1 MIGRR
6 IVARAQK
13 EGLAAALPKV
23 VHKAGH
29 QLHGSALAAVFGAG
43 VHVAEQPH
51 ASAFNGHHIG
61 KGIAIAVQQIK
72 EDVKASLG
80 AQHLFVAPAPRRAF
94 VAQKG
99 FDALSPV
106 EIRALHDTGLYG
118 FTGFERDAV

>member
-1 MIGRR
+1 MEPTDRFYGRGTWGETNPIEFVLRGAVIRHITAFRLDPGKAVDPINVIGRR
-6 IVARAQK
+6 IVARTQK

-61 KGIAIAVQQIK
+61 KGIAIAV
-72 EDVKASLG
+72 
-80 AQHLFVAPAPRRAF
+80 
-94 VAQKG
+94 
-99 FDALSPV
+99 
-106 EIRALHDTGLYG
+106 
-118 FTGFERDAV
+118 